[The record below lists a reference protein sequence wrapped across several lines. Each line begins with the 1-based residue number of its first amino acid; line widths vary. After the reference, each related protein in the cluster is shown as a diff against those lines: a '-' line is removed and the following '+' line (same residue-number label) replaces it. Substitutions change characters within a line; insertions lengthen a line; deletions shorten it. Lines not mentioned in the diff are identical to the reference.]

1 MPQTLNPKHQT
12 LNILQGPLAA
22 MFPSLD
28 PSEEAAVDGGRV
40 AGTRTRK
47 APAKSTSSTGGGR
60 AASSRGGGKKAA
72 ADDGLEQVLN
82 VLMQSAHS

>member
-1 MPQTLNPKHQT
+1 
-12 LNILQGPLAA
+12 

-47 APAKSTSSTGGGR
+47 APAKNTSSTGGGR
-60 AASSRGGGKKAA
+60 AASSRGGKKAA
-72 ADDGLEQVLN
+72 AEDGPEQVLN
-82 VLMQSAHS
+82 ILMESAHP